1 MNTAAMIVL
10 VLIFGIVVGAAAI
23 YLLEHSRS
31 TRLRERF
38 GPKYDRTVSEK
49 GDR

>member
-10 VLIFGIVVGAAAI
+10 VLIFGVVGAAAI